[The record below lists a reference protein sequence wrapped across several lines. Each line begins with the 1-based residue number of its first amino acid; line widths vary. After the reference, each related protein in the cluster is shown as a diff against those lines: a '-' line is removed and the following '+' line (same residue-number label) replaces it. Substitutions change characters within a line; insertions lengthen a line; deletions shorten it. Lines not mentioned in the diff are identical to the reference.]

1 MDLAQTIKILS
12 ENLANKI
19 AAGEVIQRPASA
31 VKELIENAIDAHARS
46 LTIVIKDGGKS
57 LIQIVDD
64 GDGMSKED
72 AVVAF
77 QRHATSKISTYEDL
91 ENIRTLG
98 FRGEALASIAAIA
111 QVEMRTRTRESDVG
125 IKIRIDGGI
134 VVEIA
139 EEVTA
144 VGTSIQV
151 KNLFFNTPARRN
163 FLKSDP
169 TEFKHII
176 DVIQRVGMS
185 HPKVDVKFISD
196 DELVLNLK
204 STDIHNRVK
213 GIFGEKLAQ
222 SLIYV
227 NEKNELIEIKGYL
240 GKPEFSRKARAEQ
253 YLFLNGRYIVNR
265 NINHAVFQGYEHIL
279 EKGSFPIFILF
290 LNIDPRKVDVNVHP
304 TKMEVKFENEGSIY
318 KIILAAIRKTLSHHD
333 LIPKV
338 EIKETISDG
347 EKLGSQFRSRLA
359 NTNQAEVNWK
369 ELLRPA
375 TPLEKLSQE
384 STRSSGFPSTH
395 AKTDNSFGEP
405 TAGIGSRLD
414 QLQEKN
420 EPMVSS
426 INDFPVWQLHNKY
439 IVVQVESGIMIVD
452 QHAAHE
458 RILYEQVSERFNRSE
473 SKSQQ
478 LLFPHT
484 IQLTVA
490 DSALVK
496 QLIPLLDKL
505 GFSLKLFGNTTVI
518 LDGVPIDIK
527 PGEEGKILQDI
538 LDLYKDDEQNL
549 KIEPRERLAKSYACK
564 AAIKSGDSLNLNEMR
579 SLIRQLF
586 DSKVSLVCPHGR
598 PVIIKLSLS
607 ELDRRF
613 GRTS

>member
-1 MDLAQTIKILS
+1 LDLAQTIKILS

-359 NTNQAEVNWK
+359 NTNQEEVNWK

-420 EPMVSS
+420 EPRVSS

>member
-57 LIQIVDD
+57 LIQIVDN

-77 QRHATSKISTYEDL
+77 QRHATSKISRYEDL

-98 FRGEALASIAAIA
+98 FRGEALASIAAVA
-111 QVEMRTRTRESDVG
+111 QVEMRTRKRESDVG

-139 EEVTA
+139 EEATA

-151 KNLFFNTPARRN
+151 KNLFFNTPARRK

-169 TEFKHII
+169 MEFKHII

-204 STDIHNRVK
+204 STDIHDRVK

-222 SLIYV
+222 ALIYLD
-227 NEKNELIEIKGYL
+227 EKNELMEIRGYL
-240 GKPEFSRKARAEQ
+240 GKPEFSRKGRAEQ

-265 NINHAVFQGYEHIL
+265 NINHAVFQGFEHIL

-290 LNIDPRKVDVNVHP
+290 LTIDPRKVDVNVHP

-369 ELLRPA
+369 ELLCPV
-375 TPLEKLSQE
+375 TPLEKLSPE

-395 AKTDNSFGEP
+395 AKTEDSFGEP

-458 RILYEQVSERFNRSE
+458 RILYEQVSKRFNRSD

-496 QLIPLLDKL
+496 QLIQLLDNL

-538 LDLYKDDEQNL
+538 LDLYKDDEQNP

-564 AAIKSGDSLNLNEMR
+564 AAIKSGDSLNSDEMR

>member
-1 MDLAQTIKILS
+1 LDLAQTIKILS

-98 FRGEALASIAAIA
+98 FRGEALASIAAVA
-111 QVEMRTRTRESDVG
+111 QVEMRTRKRESDVG

-176 DVIQRVGMS
+176 DVVQRIALS
-185 HPKVDVKFISD
+185 HPEIAVKFISD
-196 DELVLNLK
+196 DELVLDLK
-204 STDIHNRVK
+204 STDIHDRVK

-222 SLIYV
+222 ALIYLD
-227 NEKNELIEIKGYL
+227 EKNELMEIRGYL
-240 GKPEFSRKARAEQ
+240 GKPEFSRKGRAEQ

-290 LNIDPRKVDVNVHP
+290 LTIDPRKVDVNVHP

-318 KIILAAIRKTLSHHD
+318 KIILTAIRKTLSHHD

-359 NTNQAEVNWK
+359 NTNQEEVNWK

-458 RILYEQVSERFNRSE
+458 RILYEQVSERLNRSD

-484 IQLTVA
+484 IQFTVA

-496 QLIPLLDKL
+496 QLLPLLDKL

-527 PGEEGKILQDI
+527 PGEEGKILQDT
-538 LDLYKDDEQNL
+538 LDLYKDDEQNP

-564 AAIKSGDSLNLNEMR
+564 AAIKSGDSLNSNEMR
-579 SLIRQLF
+579 SLIRRLF

>member
-1 MDLAQTIKILS
+1 LDLAQTIKILS

-359 NTNQAEVNWK
+359 NTNQEEVNWK

>member
-1 MDLAQTIKILS
+1 LDLAQTIKILS

-31 VKELIENAIDAHARS
+31 VKELIENAIDAHTRS
-46 LTIVIKDGGKS
+46 ITIVIKDGGKS

-77 QRHATSKISTYEDL
+77 HRHATSKISTYEDL

-98 FRGEALASIAAIA
+98 FRGEALASIAAVA
-111 QVEMRTRTRESDVG
+111 QVEIRTRTRASDIG
-125 IKIRIDGGI
+125 INIRIDSGI
-134 VVEIA
+134 VVETA
-139 EEVTA
+139 EGATA

-176 DVIQRVGMS
+176 DVVQRIALS
-185 HPKVDVKFISD
+185 HPEIAVKFISD
-196 DELVLNLK
+196 DELVLDLK
-204 STDIHNRVK
+204 STDIHDRVK

-222 SLIYV
+222 ALIYLD
-227 NEKNELIEIKGYL
+227 EKNELMEIRGYL
-240 GKPEFSRKARAEQ
+240 GKPEFSRKGRAEQ

-290 LNIDPRKVDVNVHP
+290 LTLDPRKVDVNVHP

-369 ELLRPA
+369 ELLSPA

-384 STRSSGFPSTH
+384 STRSSGFPSTN
-395 AKTDNSFGEP
+395 AKTEDSFGEP
-405 TAGIGSRLD
+405 TAGIESCLD
-414 QLQEKN
+414 QLQEKT

-458 RILYEQVSERFNRSE
+458 RILYEQVSERFNRSD

-484 IQLTVA
+484 IQLTVT

-496 QLIPLLDKL
+496 QLIQLLDKL

-538 LDLYKDDEQNL
+538 LDLYKDDEQNP

-564 AAIKSGDSLNLNEMR
+564 AAIKSGDSLNSDEMR

>member
-290 LNIDPRKVDVNVHP
+290 LTIDPRKVDVNVHP

-318 KIILAAIRKTLSHHD
+318 KIILTAIRKTLSHHD

-359 NTNQAEVNWK
+359 NTNQEEVNWK